1 MIRQIVVPTQNNYTL
16 ELPDEMVGK
25 KVEVIV
31 FEIENVTTENNG
43 TNNTENRLRSI
54 KKIFQDNLID
64 MSNYKFNRDEANNYY
79 E

>member
-43 TNNTENRLRSI
+43 TNNTEKRLRNI

-64 MSNYKFNRDEANNYY
+64 MSNYKFNRDEANNYD

>member
-25 KVEVIV
+25 KVEEIV
-31 FEIENVTTENNG
+31 FEIENVTTENNR

-64 MSNYKFNRDEANNYY
+64 LSNYKFNRDEANNYY

>member
-25 KVEVIV
+25 KVEEIV
-31 FEIENVTTENNG
+31 FEIENVTTENNR